1 MLVML
6 PSLKCPLPCC
16 LFVET
21 YLHVLR
27 DEAMELELG
36 LKITQTR
43 DDVSS
48 STDLRIAKDGSGVVF
63 LSRETENMFILTAH
77 LEGYIKGHIDININE
92 DGTRI
97 TITGNKAVQEKVM
110 LGWILY
116 KKEVELRGFKK
127 AFRIPGGVDLD
138 EITAKF
144 DEDEAI
150 LTIFM
155 PKMVQGVSGHEIE
168 EVEEP
173 EDDRGHM
180 TNTDYEEAPELA
192 PAKAE
197 EAARESELP
206 HTSSASQRLPAEG
219 PAPRPL
225 PKEEPKMGA
234 QSTKFE
240 DNQGQGKVD
249 DVQSECPEDDKHRE
263 VSENT
268 ALVKSKP
275 KKSRKICAPA
285 KVAGSAFLVSL
296 IVIVIQLIRA
306 KR

>member
-1 MLVML
+1 
-6 PSLKCPLPCC
+6 
-16 LFVET
+16 
-21 YLHVLR
+21 
-27 DEAMELELG
+27 MELELG

-138 EITAKF
+138 EIKAKF

-173 EDDRGHM
+173 EDDRVSGH
-180 TNTDYEEAPELA
+180 EEAPELA